1 MTFRKELRQALDGQ
15 EVLPDEWATTAS
27 VIRETG
33 RRALDVSSGREVDKT
48 LWLAKKKWDIERT
61 EECRWGDAG

>member
-15 EVLPDEWATTAS
+15 EVLPDEWAITAT

-33 RRALDVSSGREVDKT
+33 SRALGVSFGREVDK
-48 LWLAKKKWDIERT
+48 D
-61 EECRWGDAG
+61 